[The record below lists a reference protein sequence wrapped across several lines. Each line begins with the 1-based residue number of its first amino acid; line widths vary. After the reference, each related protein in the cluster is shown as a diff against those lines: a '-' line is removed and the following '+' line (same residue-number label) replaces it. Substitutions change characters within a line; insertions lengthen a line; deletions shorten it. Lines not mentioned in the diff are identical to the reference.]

1 MSSSE
6 YDYLNLCRAILEK
19 GERRQTRNGLTRSI
33 FGTQLRFDLRD
44 GFPLLTTKKMFYRGI
59 VEELLWFMRGQTD
72 NRILKEKGVH
82 IWDGNST
89 RSYLDGRGLCDYA
102 EDECGPI
109 YGYQW
114 RRFNCAYQGRDVPI
128 DNVPVSRPDIDQ
140 LQEVVRL
147 LKTDPTSRR
156 IILSGWNPCQL
167 KEMCLEP
174 CHVLYQFYVDADRGL
189 RCSMYQRSADF
200 FLGVPFNIASC
211 AILTH
216 ILADICGLIPREVII
231 SFGDA
236 HIYEDHVGVV
246 ETQLQRQPMVYPR
259 LIIHKTGKDATNI
272 DEYLATLTADD
283 FQIVGYN
290 SYPALKAKM
299 L

>member
-1 MSSSE
+1 MSTSE
-6 YDYLNLCRAILEK
+6 YNYLNLCRAIIEK

-89 RSYLDGRGLCDYA
+89 RLYLDGRGLGDYA

-128 DNVPVSRPDIDQ
+128 GDIPVSRPDIDQ

-174 CHVLYQFYVDADRGL
+174 CHVLYQFYVDADNGL

-216 ILADICGLIPREVII
+216 ILANICGLIPREVII

-246 ETQLQRQPMVYPR
+246 EIQLQRQPMMYPQ
-259 LIIHKTGKDATNI
+259 LIIHKTGMDATNI

-290 SYPALKAKM
+290 SYPTLKAKM
-299 L
+299 M

>member
-6 YDYLNLCRAILEK
+6 YEYLALCRTILEK
-19 GERRQTRNGLTRSI
+19 GEPRHTRNGLTRSI
-33 FGTQLRFDLRD
+33 FGAQLRFDLRD
-44 GFPLLTTKKMFYRGI
+44 GFPLLTTKKMFHRGI
-59 VEELLWFMRGQTD
+59 IEELLWFMRGQTD
-72 NRILKEKGVH
+72 NRILRDKGVH

-89 RSYLDGRGLCDYA
+89 REYLDGRGLTHYPV
-102 EDECGPI
+102 DECGPI

-114 RRFNCAYQGRDVPI
+114 RRFNCPYAGRDTPI
-128 DNVPVSRPDIDQ
+128 ADIPVIRPENDQ
-140 LQEVVRL
+140 LKEVVRL
-147 LKTDPTSRR
+147 LREDPTSRR
-156 IILSGWNPCQL
+156 ILLSGWNPCQL

-216 ILADICGLIPREVII
+216 ILADVCGLIPREIII

-236 HIYEDHVGVV
+236 HIYEDHVDVV
-246 ETQLQRQPMVYPR
+246 KTQLTRHPHPYPR
-259 LIIHKTGKDATNI
+259 LILQKSGKGVADI
-272 DEYLATLTADD
+272 DEYLATLTAED
-283 FQIVGYN
+283 FHIAGYT